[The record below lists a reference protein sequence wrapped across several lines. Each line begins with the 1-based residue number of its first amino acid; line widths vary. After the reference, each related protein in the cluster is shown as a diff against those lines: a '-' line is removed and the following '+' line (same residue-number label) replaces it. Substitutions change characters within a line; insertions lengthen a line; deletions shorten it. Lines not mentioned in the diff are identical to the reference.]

1 MFLSLVKRERLWYTV
16 AMKAFLFDIKP
27 LCFCLLTILLAS
39 ALCCVPIAA
48 EEWEAPDAQSELE
61 ADEEY
66 TSSCVVFTIDSIDP
80 STDTDSRG
88 KGEVVLE
95 TVCESE
101 HAVVFVSA
109 HAIDETAA
117 KDLLRSFEEQ
127 MLPMLP
133 LPEFAREERI
143 SIALTYMDGRT
154 YGYTLCSEEQQG
166 QVIFLNALYPE
177 DLAYTLAHEYQHLC
191 AYLACKAGKTALSE
205 ETDELLS
212 DVFCELLFPG
222 YGRER
227 GILSEQRS
235 LAAQERI
242 KAWGTDAVSHVHAL
256 LREGYTEEKILL
268 AMEDR

>member
-16 AMKAFLFDIKP
+16 AMKAFLFAMKP

-61 ADEEY
+61 ADEEN

-80 STDTDSRG
+80 STDADSQG
-88 KGEVVLE
+88 IGQVVLE
-95 TVCESE
+95 TVSESE
-101 HAVVFVSA
+101 HAVVYVSA

-117 KDLLRSFEEQ
+117 KDLLRSFEDKI
-127 MLPMLP
+127 LPMLP
-133 LPEFAREERI
+133 MPETAGEERI

-154 YGYTLCSEEQQG
+154 YGYTLCSEEKQEQI
-166 QVIFLNALYPE
+166 IFLNPLYPD
-177 DLAYTLAHEYQHLC
+177 DLAYILAHEYQHLC
-191 AYLACKAGKTALSE
+191 AYRACKAGGTALSE

-212 DVFCELLFPG
+212 DVFCERLFPG

-227 GILSEQRS
+227 GILTEQRS
-235 LAAQERI
+235 RTVQERI
-242 KAWGTDAVSHVHAL
+242 ANWGTDAVSYAHEL
-256 LREGYTEEKILL
+256 LRKGYTEEEILS
-268 AMEDR
+268 AMENR